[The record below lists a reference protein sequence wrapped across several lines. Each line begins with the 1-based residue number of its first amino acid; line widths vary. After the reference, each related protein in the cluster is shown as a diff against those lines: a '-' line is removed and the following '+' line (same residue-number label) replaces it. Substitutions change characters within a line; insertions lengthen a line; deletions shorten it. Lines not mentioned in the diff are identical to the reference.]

1 MIFTVK
7 LLQATTS
14 WPKSMRLIGAEVI
27 TKVSPCYGKWYE
39 PTTCLE
45 NAKPHIRILLDQGA
59 RELSDSETC
68 LVVQQDPTCNQHADL
83 KLPQDVAPVL
93 FFAFRT
99 LSEWLHRH
107 TGHSQ
112 TVRLPARLAAYNWP
126 NYLLFRQWDSEAPTR
141 SAKAPRVHSVKVL
154 TTLFKRTAFI
164 TLPSSSIMPSP
175 MCNSAHH
182 TR

>member
-68 LVVQQDPTCNQHADL
+68 LVVQQDPACNQHADL

-99 LSEWLHRH
+99 LWMA
-107 TGHSQ
+107 SQ
-112 TVRLPARLAAYNWP
+112 THRTFSNGQTSCSTGCL
-126 NYLLFRQWDSEAPTR
+126 Q
-141 SAKAPRVHSVKVL
+141 L
-154 TTLFKRTAFI
+154 TQ
-164 TLPSSSIMPSP
+164 LPSFQAMGLWSSHKKCKSTKG
-175 MCNSAHH
+175 S
-182 TR
+182 